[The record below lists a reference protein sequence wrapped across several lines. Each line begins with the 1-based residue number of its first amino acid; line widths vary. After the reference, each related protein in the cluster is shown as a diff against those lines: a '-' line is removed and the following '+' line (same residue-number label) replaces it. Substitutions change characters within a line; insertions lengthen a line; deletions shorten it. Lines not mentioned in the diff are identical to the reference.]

1 MTAFHLKYRPQT
13 LDRVIG
19 HTDAVEKLKN
29 LIESNKLPSAFLFL
43 GPSSAGKTTLARCL
57 ATEINGSRTTDNYT
71 EINAADQRTIDDVR
85 DLVRVSKL
93 RPLSGKKR
101 IIVVDEVQQIL
112 SNNPAAQT
120 LLKPLEEPPKD
131 TIWVLC
137 SMEPFR
143 FSSGVGKAIA
153 NRCLQIQLEEHT
165 VKDRY
170 LQAKRIARKETID
183 ISEDLL
189 KSLAKAAPEMRSL
202 ANMMQAL
209 PTNRKVKESDLAEV
223 IEGASSV
230 NDDSKVA
237 VVLVNVLNGQYGK
250 VQRALLDVAD
260 PFGFINKL
268 LWASTW
274 LLNSL
279 VLNGERHSKV
289 WPNKAGI
296 EVTKQIKDLTL
307 KQVALLN
314 AEIIEMK
321 AASMTFQIEPQ
332 LLLTERLYRIVCQMI
347 QITKK

>member
-165 VKDRY
+165 AKDRY